1 MAITK
6 DMSIL
11 EVVQKYPDTA
21 EVFMSAGMGCLGCA
35 AAHFENIEQGAL
47 AHGIDVDALIQGLND
62 CVGAAEQVKDPLINS
77 AVPKARTKRGGTAV
91 IRSHPASFCMRTI

>member
-47 AHGIDVDALIQGLND
+47 AHGIDVDALVADLND
-62 CVGAAEQVKDPLINS
+62 CIAASGK
-77 AVPKARTKRGGTAV
+77 
-91 IRSHPASFCMRTI
+91 